1 MFSEL
6 QDALNLI
13 WRTKP
18 KKSDALWDALKTR
31 FLSFILVIGTGVLL
45 LASFLVNTFL
55 AALGKFAIRAVPEPQ
70 VMLTFV
76 NVAVSLP
83 VTTLL
88 FALMFKVLPD
98 GYIAWRDVWLG
109 AVGSGTLFI
118 IGEWAIGLY
127 IGSTA
132 MASMYGAAASLMV
145 ILVWVYYSA
154 LIFFLG
160 AEFTCVYANKYGSR
174 VSHLK
179 DSPYARRES
188 NLKHMRCE
196 VKTAHPTKRYAR
208 ASINPTSLS
217 CTPVMV
223 RASLFNQRIVDSPY
237 QNCGMLVVRG
247 ASRMTNQAIPATSLS
262 GPPVS
267 RWFGFFPEFQQDS
280 LGFLL
285 RCHSYGDVVKLPMG
299 RMAEFLFRHPDL
311 AMYFLNHPD
320 DVKHVLVTNQHNYAK
335 TQSPSRRI
343 PCVWER
349 RLAYGGR
356 DPSPPTAAVSPL
368 LPWKPCGLIR
378 RSDYRKSSRPR
389 HELAR
394 RRHCRHRT

>member
-1 MFSEL
+1 VKIRWLVILLKATVMRWWDDNALRLSAALSFYTLFSLAPLLTIAVAIAGLVVDEKTVRDEVLGQSQGLIGKPGADAIADMLESAGQPVQGTIATAVGLVTLVIVSMGMFSEL

-18 KKSDALWDALKTR
+18 KKSDALWGALKTR

-109 AVGSGTLFI
+109 AVASGTLFI

-160 AEFTCVYANKYGSR
+160 AEFTCVFANKYGSR

-179 DSPYARRES
+179 DSPLMPGES
-188 NLKHMRCE
+188 Q
-196 VKTAHPTKRYAR
+196 T
-208 ASINPTSLS
+208 
-217 CTPVMV
+217 
-223 RASLFNQRIVDSPY
+223 
-237 QNCGMLVVRG
+237 
-247 ASRMTNQAIPATSLS
+247 
-262 GPPVS
+262 
-267 RWFGFFPEFQQDS
+267 
-280 LGFLL
+280 
-285 RCHSYGDVVKLPMG
+285 
-299 RMAEFLFRHPDL
+299 
-311 AMYFLNHPD
+311 
-320 DVKHVLVTNQHNYAK
+320 
-335 TQSPSRRI
+335 
-343 PCVWER
+343 
-349 RLAYGGR
+349 
-356 DPSPPTAAVSPL
+356 
-368 LPWKPCGLIR
+368 
-378 RSDYRKSSRPR
+378 
-389 HELAR
+389 
-394 RRHCRHRT
+394 